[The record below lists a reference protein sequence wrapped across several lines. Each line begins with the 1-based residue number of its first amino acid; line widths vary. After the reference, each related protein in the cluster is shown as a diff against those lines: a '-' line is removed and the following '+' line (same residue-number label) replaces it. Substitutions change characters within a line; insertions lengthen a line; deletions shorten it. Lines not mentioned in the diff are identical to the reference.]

1 MAQAI
6 VYCLYTLSLNF
17 SWHTVVTLRLAV
29 NTAALLKN
37 QSERRPFP
45 VIQLEGLKNHRHN
58 LGAPV
63 DKFVKNA
70 QMLNTVWE
78 IIREF
83 RILARSISI
92 NIQKLKNT
100 ISKAQ
105 KMFACPVIKF
115 LQRLSLSLLQYL
127 QGSVIQTPDTRPATW
142 CVSIELFPWSI
153 CGVYCTDL
161 GPLGCGAGPGVVRMS
176 PPRRCTPL
184 HPPPQSPGS
193 PGSVRAGLS

>member
-17 SWHTVVTLRLAV
+17 SWYTVVTLRLAV

-70 QMLNTVWE
+70 QMLNTV
-78 IIREF
+78 
-83 RILARSISI
+83 
-92 NIQKLKNT
+92 
-100 ISKAQ
+100 
-105 KMFACPVIKF
+105 
-115 LQRLSLSLLQYL
+115 
-127 QGSVIQTPDTRPATW
+127 
-142 CVSIELFPWSI
+142 
-153 CGVYCTDL
+153 
-161 GPLGCGAGPGVVRMS
+161 
-176 PPRRCTPL
+176 
-184 HPPPQSPGS
+184 
-193 PGSVRAGLS
+193 